1 MSTRFEISAR
11 DDPRLDAF
19 AGVREPEA
27 LVRSGH
33 FLLEGRLLVAQALRE
48 GTARV
53 EQLLLTP
60 TAEQAL
66 GQILEDAPAEVTR
79 YVVPAS
85 LMREATGF
93 RFHQGCLGLA
103 RRPAEPSLDAVLG
116 GAGGSDTGFLL
127 LERVTSPDNLGTLFR
142 TAAAFGVR
150 ALLLSPGCADPWYR
164 KCVRTSMGAVL
175 RMPFVTIDD
184 WLGTL
189 EVLRRREVRVV
200 ALDPAGSLPLDSF
213 VAKPHS
219 GPVAFLLGNE
229 GEGLSPGARSQA
241 AEVVSIPIDR
251 TVDSLNVA
259 AAGAVALYAWR
270 AARRG
275 S

>member
-1 MSTRFEISAR
+1 MPTRIEITAA

-19 AGVREPEA
+19 AGVREPER
-27 LVRSGH
+27 LRSSAH
-33 FLLEGRLLVAQALRE
+33 FLLEGRMLVSQALSE
-48 GTARV
+48 GSAEV

-60 TAEQAL
+60 TAEKA
-66 GQILEDAPAEVTR
+66 LEDVLADTDDKLTCH
-79 YVVPAS
+79 VVPAR

-103 RRPAEPSLDAVLG
+103 RRPASPTIQDIL
-116 GAGGSDTGFLL
+116 AGVHGRADGLLL

-150 ALLLSPGCADPWYR
+150 GLVLSPGCADPWYR

-175 RMPFVTIDD
+175 RVPFVAVDD

-189 EVLRRREVRVV
+189 ELLARRHVSVA
-200 ALDPAGSLPLDSF
+200 ALDPAGTVGLDAFVSTEGAGPL
-213 VAKPHS
+213 
-219 GPVAFLLGNE
+219 AFMLGNE
-229 GEGLSPGARSQA
+229 GEGLSLGARRLA
-241 AEVVSIPIDR
+241 RAVVSIPIDR
-251 TVDSLNVA
+251 RIDSLNVA

-270 AARRG
+270 SVVRD